1 MRRALPVLILAA
13 MAAAPAAQ
21 AQTAPVQG
29 ALELDVQKVGSVDR
43 AVTFVGKTFRVTGTV
58 TPYVA
63 GQQVRV
69 RVYRGK
75 QLISAKTKSILP
87 SKSGTVGLFKAE
99 FRTKV
104 AGRLRAGVT
113 HVRTAEL
120 SYLHGRTQNINV
132 INSSAVPWQTGYT
145 VKVMQMLL
153 HDIGYVPGKFGVYD
167 SRTARAVLA
176 FRKMSSLARITT
188 ASRTVLRRMI
198 NGGGRFE
205 VRYPNHGHHV
215 EGDISHQ
222 VLALI
227 DGDKV
232 ERLYHMSSGKPST
245 PTVLG
250 NYEVYGKVP
259 GTNSHG
265 MIHSSFFIGGYAIHG
280 YASVPTYPASHGCLR
295 VPPEDAYAIYSWIRL
310 GDRVDTYYRTGHHK
324 KPKPSPN
331 AGP

>member
-1 MRRALPVLILAA
+1 MRRALPVFILAA
-13 MAAAPAAQ
+13 LVVPVTQAQAAP
-21 AQTAPVQG
+21 VKG
-29 ALELDVQKVGSVDR
+29 DIKLDVQKVGTVDR
-43 AVTFVGKTFRVTGTV
+43 AVTFVGKTFRVSGTV
-58 TPYVA
+58 TPFVA

-69 RVYRGK
+69 RLYRGK
-75 QLISAKTKSILP
+75 QLISAKTKKVLP
-87 SKSGTVGLFKAE
+87 SASGTVGLFKAE
-99 FRTKV
+99 FKTKV
-104 AGRLRAGVT
+104 AGRLKAGVT

-120 SYLHGRTQNINV
+120 SYMHESTENINV
-132 INSSAVPWQTGYT
+132 IQPSLNPGATGYS
-145 VKVMQMLL
+145 VQVMQLLL

-167 SRTARAVLA
+167 ARTARAVLA

-188 ASRTVLRRMI
+188 ASHTVLRRMI
-198 NGGGRFE
+198 NSGGRFE
-205 VRYPNHGHHV
+205 VRYPDHGHHV
-215 EGDISHQ
+215 EGDITHQ

-227 DGDKV
+227 DGDEV

-250 NYEVYGKVP
+250 NYKVYGKVP

-280 YASVPTYPASHGCLR
+280 YESVPTYPASHGCLR
-295 VPPEDAYAIYSWIRL
+295 VPPEDAYAIYSWIQL
-310 GDRVDTYYRTGHHK
+310 GDRVDTYYRTGKHK